1 MIMIVMIILIIFT
14 SFKFTAHKS
23 CTVQQYSEQSAV
35 DRQTRTIALAA
46 FLASVGSL
54 PMMII
59 SGHVMP
65 TIKYVTFKMMIMMIF
80 TLTMIHVKLDMLVH
94 S

>member
-1 MIMIVMIILIIFT
+1 M
-14 SFKFTAHKS
+14 
-23 CTVQQYSEQSAV
+23 QQYSEQSAV

-59 SGHVMP
+59 NVHVMP
-65 TIKYVTFKMMIMMIF
+65 TTKYVTFTMMIVMIF
-80 TLTMIHVKLDMLVH
+80 TLTMIHIKLDMLVH